1 MNQDKALGRLWGTG
15 SIRVFV
21 SHNAES
27 KELATSLKDCLSHY
41 GVACFVAHEDIE
53 PTREWQG
60 EIERALFSMHILVPL
75 LTEKFHE
82 SNWTDQEIGVA
93 VGQEVP
99 IISIRRGKD
108 PYGFIGK
115 YQAMQGKDK
124 DPEQIA
130 EEFFGLLF
138 KQDELKELATNTFIT
153 TVAGVG
159 NWGRAN
165 SLAKL
170 LQSIHELSTTQA
182 ESLVRTYQRNSEVR
196 NAFGFN
202 GKHPSLYG
210 NGLLFHLK
218 RITGDEYRFRN
229 DGGIEQGVADPKVR
243 RSPILR

>member
-165 SLAKL
+165 SLAKGIIYNRT
-170 LQSIHELSTTQA
+170 QPLSGCLS
-182 ESLVRTYQRNSEVR
+182 SLVNRQLPVHGRLCLTEVPLPDPFVFLALKDRIDAGRAVPVMSEY
-196 NAFGFN
+196 
-202 GKHPSLYG
+202 PSGQCRLC
-210 NGLLFHLK
+210 
-218 RITGDEYRFRN
+218 
-229 DGGIEQGVADPKVR
+229 
-243 RSPILR
+243 

>member
-1 MNQDKALGRLWGTG
+1 MNELKALSRLWGTG
-15 SIRVFV
+15 SIRVFI
-21 SHNAES
+21 SHVAES
-27 KELATSLKDCLSHY
+27 KELATSLKEYLRQYD
-41 GVACFVAHEDIE
+41 VAGFVAHEDIE

-60 EIERALFSMHILVPL
+60 EIERALFSMHMLVPL

-82 SNWTDQEIGVA
+82 SDWTDQEIGVA
-93 VGQEVP
+93 VGREVP

-124 DPEQIA
+124 DAEQIA

-138 KQDELKELATNTFIT
+138 QQGELKELATNTFIT
-153 TVAGVG
+153 TVAGIG

-165 SLAKL
+165 SLARL
-170 LQSIHELSTTQA
+170 LPSIEGLSPTQA

-229 DGGIEQGVADPKVR
+229 DGGIERGVADPNVDDL
-243 RSPILR
+243 PF